1 MSSQNINKFNTFC
14 ELEIQYHNKHNSIFM
29 RTRTEE
35 ISFQNVEIQSRNE
48 GYDLNTIDLS

>member
-29 RTRTEE
+29 KTRTEE

-48 GYDLNTIDLS
+48 DYNLNTIDLS